1 MAKNDASAKEP
12 ARSTVGLEVGSRNV
26 RARIRTSVDFA
37 VETIRTLGDGPQSN
51 FSFACPVSGR

>member
-1 MAKNDASAKEP
+1 M
-12 ARSTVGLEVGSRNV
+12 GLEVGSRNV